1 MDNITLNTAGRINI
15 SAEEIRKIV
24 NEAFTEKQ
32 APDLTT
38 RFNYDKF
45 IASLMTESKNPKLTS
60 YLLRQKEL
68 LEQNAKTVPQYM
80 MYEQFAEGLATFAS
94 TSKQVKSVINEIN
107 ENLRENNGLF
117 KCLKFAHE
125 IQDENLHRD
134 VMESISRFYADPNDM
149 TRDMLMESLEILEQ
163 STDDMI
169 APRIRTVANEL
180 VESEPVQFA
189 VSAVNEAH
197 AFIREQNQKHDQR
210 LEDVIMKRV
219 EKYLNER
226 QDAEAAQEARI
237 ASQYTLESVTNKMGL
252 HTRVNTLIENKDLQ
266 KNAGLME
273 VLGRYQNAMNQ
284 GCYEERIYESFIRD
298 MTPFNYLL
306 PINESIEEIKKKASE
321 RPDAMLLTRILEE
334 MSESRDS
341 YIYTE
346 LIVEDLTRFILEPN
360 SANMTQAIN
369 ALMPYAANPYI
380 NEMLKVIRDVTD
392 KDRTMNTISESAMTI
407 NDQIKMIRQNVSV
420 TELYSPVLY
429 IREN

>member
-1 MDNITLNTAGRINI
+1 
-15 SAEEIRKIV
+15 
-24 NEAFTEKQ
+24 
-32 APDLTT
+32 
-38 RFNYDKF
+38 
-45 IASLMTESKNPKLTS
+45 MTESKNPKLTS

-68 LEQNAKTVPQYM
+68 LEQNANTAQYM
-80 MYEQFAEGLATFAS
+80 MYEQFAQGLSAFTS

-107 ENLRENNGLF
+107 ENLRENADLF
-117 KCLKFAHE
+117 QCLKFVYE

-134 VMESISRFYADPNDM
+134 VLESVNRFYADPNDM
-149 TRDMLMESLEILEQ
+149 TRDMLMESLDILEQ

-169 APRIRTVANEL
+169 APRIRTIANQL

-197 AFIREQNQKHDQR
+197 AFIKEQNQKHDQR

-226 QDAEAAQEARI
+226 QDAEAAQAARN

-252 HTRVNTLIENKDLQ
+252 HTRVNTLIGNKDLK
-266 KNAGLME
+266 KNSALME

-306 PINESIEEIKKKASE
+306 PINESIEEIKKKAGE

-360 SANMTQAIN
+360 PVNMTQAIN

-392 KDRTMNTISESAMTI
+392 KEHTMNTISESAMTI
-407 NDQIKMIRQNVSV
+407 ND
-420 TELYSPVLY
+420 
-429 IREN
+429 